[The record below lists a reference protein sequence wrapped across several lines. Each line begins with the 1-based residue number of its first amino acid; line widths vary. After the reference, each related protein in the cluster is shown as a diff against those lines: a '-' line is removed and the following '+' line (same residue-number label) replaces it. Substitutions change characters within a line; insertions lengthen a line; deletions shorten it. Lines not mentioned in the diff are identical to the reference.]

1 MQKWFLFSILKSV
14 CVFQGV
20 GLSPCR
26 SIILRA
32 QTNTYQMSESF
43 WPTLRL
49 FWAPALLSCFKNP
62 GLAFSTPREM
72 GVNDDATASRGHC

>member
-1 MQKWFLFSILKSV
+1 MVSLLNFKV
-14 CVFQGV
+14 CLPFPGV
-20 GLSPCR
+20 GLFPCR

-32 QTNTYQMSESF
+32 QTNTYQMSEPF

-62 GLAFSTPREM
+62 HLAFSTPREM
-72 GVNDDATASRGHC
+72 GMNNSTASRGHC